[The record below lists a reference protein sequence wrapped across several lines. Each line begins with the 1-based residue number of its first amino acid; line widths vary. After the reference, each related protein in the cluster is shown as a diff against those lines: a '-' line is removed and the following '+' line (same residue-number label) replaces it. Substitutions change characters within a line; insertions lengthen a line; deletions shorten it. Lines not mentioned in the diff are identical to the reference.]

1 MNMARAG
8 HGNSTENPFDSIGKA
23 IAGRS
28 NNMQQAILQSG
39 MQGAQHAHELTLQGN
54 QHGHEQNIEVIR
66 GATEIGKARIAGR
79 SAVHVA
85 RAQGASQVSMAK
97 IQADAGIKEQVAGHR
112 HEIRLGAEQHQ
123 QGLEKTAQEHHLAT
137 GLVGSLMRHAEP
149 GTELGFNTAGGTQ
162 ASFTTRQKTP
172 KATAPVAPKQRGP
185 QLMGMPINIATS
197 GKPAAPVAAQPK
209 PPVLMA
215 NHPVTGSLV
224 RRDSLSAK
232 ELAAADAKRA
242 AKSNTKKAT
251 VKKAATKKK
260 K

>member
-1 MNMARAG
+1 MNMAHAG
-8 HGNSTENPFDSIGKA
+8 HGTSTENPFDSLGKA

-28 NNMQQAILQSG
+28 NNMQHAILQSG
-39 MQGAQHAHELTLQGN
+39 MQGAQHAHEKDLQIN
-54 QHGHEQNIEVIR
+54 QHGHEVDMAVVGHVLGQDAADR
-66 GATEIGKARIAGR
+66 THGR
-79 SAVHVA
+79 NVHFFDAVNKHA
-85 RAQGASQVSMAK
+85 EGGTPVSMGFGDTKLDYTRKAAK
-97 IQADAGIKEQVAGHR
+97 VRA
-112 HEIRLGAEQHQ
+112 
-123 QGLEKTAQEHHLAT
+123 
-137 GLVGSLMRHAEP
+137 
-149 GTELGFNTAGGTQ
+149 
-162 ASFTTRQKTP
+162 P
-172 KATAPVAPKQRGP
+172 KAAPAKQQGP

-197 GKPAAPVAAQPK
+197 GKPAAPVVAQPK

-242 AKSNTKKAT
+242 AKSNAKKAT